1 MIEKKGREDG
11 EKGWRSG
18 RVNPHA
24 ISSDPSIPLFSATVS
39 LNCSIKVFGYQI
51 LTLIDFPK
59 PSASGWE
66 NLKVMLLSTQRTNK
80 RLDKTAG
87 VDFRGRLKDFSL

>member
-1 MIEKKGREDG
+1 MGG
-11 EKGWRSG
+11 GGWRSG

-24 ISSDPSIPLFSATVS
+24 ISSNLSIPLFRATVS

-66 NLKVMLLSTQRTNK
+66 SLKVMLLST
-80 RLDKTAG
+80 
-87 VDFRGRLKDFSL
+87 